1 MNIFKR
7 FILFRLFIESS
18 HAFSYFIL
26 VQMICTVVVLSCAI
40 FQCDLVILL
49 HFPTNL
55 KSFNIFHGFMHFQLM
70 QNIGFGIMFVLMLV
84 SINILNL
91 FLYCFFGKMATDSFK
106 EMSICLYKTNWQNLP
121 VDLQKFVVL
130 MIGNAQRPLYYHGF
144 GVAILDLETFTKVR
158 KKG

>member
-1 MNIFKR
+1 MSFYFQFIHWVGACIQSFHFGPNDLYRCR
-7 FILFRLFIESS
+7 FIMCNLSMWFGKSVFIFQHLSNYS
-18 HAFSYFIL
+18 KFSYGL
-26 VQMICTVVVLSCAI
+26 
-40 FQCDLVILL
+40 
-49 HFPTNL
+49 
-55 KSFNIFHGFMHFQLM
+55 MHFQLM
-70 QNIGFGIMFVLMLV
+70 QNIGFGILFVLMLV

-121 VDLQKFVVL
+121 IDLQKFVVL

-158 KKG
+158 IEFSN